1 MGYSLLRRNPNMN
14 REGNRHRYRVVLSL
28 SSITNLTVRLNLLH
42 IIIDRDILQ
51 ELFEN
56 KSTDETLN
64 D

>member
-1 MGYSLLRRNPNMN
+1 MN